1 MSFQVHTPQRP
12 FECTLCS
19 RRYRQS
25 STLVMHKRTAHAL
38 VDSDDGGD
46 VFLQDSF
53 EPSSQNKKKTVKET
67 VSMIQYSTYY
77 LLLYAVQLY
86 S

>member
-1 MSFQVHTPQRP
+1 MHTPQRP

-38 VDSDDGGD
+38 VDSDDGAD
-46 VFLQDSF
+46 IFLQDSF
-53 EPSSQNKKKTVKET
+53 EPSSQNKNKKKTVKET
-67 VSMIQYSTYY
+67 VSMIQYFIYHYIVVRCTII
-77 LLLYAVQLY
+77 
-86 S
+86 

>member
-1 MSFQVHTPQRP
+1 MI
-12 FECTLCS
+12 
-19 RRYRQS
+19 
-25 STLVMHKRTAHAL
+25 
-38 VDSDDGGD
+38 DSDDGGD

-77 LLLYAVQLY
+77 LLLYLYNYIVDNYIQLNQI
-86 S
+86 